1 MSDPVIP
8 VVSALVVAG
17 LCALGPRLIAR
28 LPEPE
33 PEAEPE
39 PAGDPGDSEPH
50 DDGDEGERATERA
63 KESDRV
69 LSPMAGVE
77 TPPKV
82 PYVELAARP
91 RLALKLAMWGAVVGL
106 LLGLGIG
113 DEPILLAW
121 IYLGVVGVV
130 LGYIDAQTRL
140 LPTKLIAPS
149 YVVLILL
156 IGLAAALD
164 GDTDDL
170 VRAGLGWVAYG
181 GFYFLM
187 WVVYPRGLGYGDV
200 RLSGL
205 LGLAL
210 GYLGWGE
217 VLVGMYAGFL
227 LGGIIG
233 GVLALAKVVD
243 RKRYPFGPFMLVG
256 AVVGVLAGGPFAD
269 WYVGR

>member
-1 MSDPVIP
+1 VSDVLVAI
-8 VVSALVVAG
+8 VSALVVAG
-17 LCALGPRLIAR
+17 LSAVAPRLIAT

-33 PEAEPE
+33 PDPEPDPEPE
-39 PAGDPGDSEPH
+39 PEPEPEEAVRPADAEQEAASE
-50 DDGDEGERATERA
+50 
-63 KESDRV
+63 RV
-69 LSPMAGVE
+69 GSPMSGVE
-77 TPPKV
+77 KPPKV
-82 PYVELAARP
+82 LYADLASRP
-91 RLALKLAMWGAVVGL
+91 QLGLKLALWGAVVGL
-106 LLGLGIG
+106 LLGLGLG
-113 DEPILLAW
+113 DEPILLCW
-121 IYLGVVGVV
+121 LYLGVVGVI

-140 LPTKLIAPS
+140 LPTRIIGPS
-149 YVVLILL
+149 YAVVVVL

-164 GDTDDL
+164 GETDDL
-170 VRAGLGWVAYG
+170 IRAGLGWLAFG
-181 GFYFLM
+181 GFYFLL

-233 GVLALAKVVD
+233 GVLALLKVVD

-256 AVVGVLAGGPFAD
+256 AVIGVLAGQPFAD
-269 WYVGR
+269 WYLGR

>member
-1 MSDPVIP
+1 M
-8 VVSALVVAG
+8 
-17 LCALGPRLIAR
+17 
-28 LPEPE
+28 
-33 PEAEPE
+33 
-39 PAGDPGDSEPH
+39 
-50 DDGDEGERATERA
+50 
-63 KESDRV
+63 
-69 LSPMAGVE
+69 
-77 TPPKV
+77 
-82 PYVELAARP
+82 
-91 RLALKLAMWGAVVGL
+91 
-106 LLGLGIG
+106 
-113 DEPILLAW
+113 
-121 IYLGVVGVV
+121 VGVV

-140 LPTKLIAPS
+140 LPTRIIAPS
-149 YVVLILL
+149 YGVLIVL
-156 IGLAAALD
+156 IGLAAAFD

-170 VRAGLGWVAYG
+170 VRAGLGWLAYG